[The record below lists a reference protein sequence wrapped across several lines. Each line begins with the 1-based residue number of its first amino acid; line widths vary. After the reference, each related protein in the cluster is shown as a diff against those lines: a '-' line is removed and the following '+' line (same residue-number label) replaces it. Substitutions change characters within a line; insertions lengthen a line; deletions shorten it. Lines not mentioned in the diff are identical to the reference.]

1 MLIINAR
8 AYIKMHH
15 SVGMLLPF
23 PSNIRLARTD
33 SSLHFIL
40 CRMSVTKEK
49 SVLISGLDEKKSAEP
64 TGLIIIK
71 LF

>member
-8 AYIKMHH
+8 ANIKMHH

-33 SSLHFIL
+33 FSLQFIL
-40 CRMSVTKEK
+40 CRMSVMKEK